1 MRIKDN
7 ERVQRAEIKMAN
19 FVLIGW
25 LSRFS
30 RVVTRSHPEI
40 SDWMSQQSLLLK
52 METGN
57 WFEILNCCCR

>member
-30 RVVTRSHPEI
+30 RVLTRGHPEI
-40 SDWMSQQSLLLK
+40 SDWMSQQSL
-52 METGN
+52 
-57 WFEILNCCCR
+57 

>member
-30 RVVTRSHPEI
+30 RVLTRGHPEI
-40 SDWMSQQSLLLK
+40 SDLDAPAKLITQD
-52 METGN
+52 GN
-57 WFEILNCCCR
+57 RELV